1 MGILYS
7 DFAQLKNDI
16 RKKYVREMI
25 ESERNLNLYN
35 ISKIER
41 KVKAFKRLDYSEIY
55 ELAKKRIK
63 SY

>member
-1 MGILYS
+1 
-7 DFAQLKNDI
+7 
-16 RKKYVREMI
+16 MI